1 MKAVTAL
8 TMLGAATAWAG
19 YNVWTGEYTFTR
31 EELQAAVEKRFPAT
45 LRYGRVIDVQLTH
58 PRLVFDG
65 ANNRVTTQMDAQ
77 LGNTLL
83 PAPPINGTLSLSS
96 ALKYDPAKR
105 AVLLDNPSVE
115 RVQVSGHAG
124 AIRGATG
131 TRSAPWW
138 RSSCYAITR
147 FTPSRRSNCASPA
160 KMWSQAPLPCCPMAS
175 RSRSIRV
182 KRNTY
187 CVFASIAPAI
197 AVQEMLYPR
206 THSARNHTD

>member
-1 MKAVTAL
+1 MPAMQPRTPLLPARSIRARTLKAVTAL

-31 EELQAAVEKRFPAT
+31 EELQAAVERRFPAT
-45 LRYGRVIDVQLTH
+45 LRYGQVIDVQLTH

-65 ANNRVTTQMDAQ
+65 ANNRVTTRMDAQ

-115 RVQVSGHAG
+115 QVQVSGMPAQYGEQLNAIGAVVAQQLLRDYPLYTFTPEQLRIAGKDVEPG
-124 AIRGATG
+124 AITV
-131 TRSAPWW
+131 
-138 RSSCYAITR
+138 
-147 FTPSRRSNCASPA
+147 
-160 KMWSQAPLPCCPMAS
+160 LPDG
-175 RSRSIRV
+175 IRV
-182 KRNTY
+182 QVNT
-187 CVFASIAPAI
+187 
-197 AVQEMLYPR
+197 R
-206 THSARNHTD
+206 

>member
-1 MKAVTAL
+1 MQPRTPLLPARSIRARTLKAVTAL

-45 LRYGRVIDVQLTH
+45 LRYGQVIDVQLTH

-115 RVQVSGHAG
+115 RVQVSGMPAQYGEQLNAIGAVVAQQLLRDYPLYTFTPEQLRIAGKDVEPG
-124 AIRGATG
+124 AITVLPDGIKVQVN
-131 TRSAPWW
+131 TR
-138 RSSCYAITR
+138 
-147 FTPSRRSNCASPA
+147 
-160 KMWSQAPLPCCPMAS
+160 
-175 RSRSIRV
+175 
-182 KRNTY
+182 
-187 CVFASIAPAI
+187 
-197 AVQEMLYPR
+197 
-206 THSARNHTD
+206 

>member
-1 MKAVTAL
+1 MPAMQPRTPLLPARSIRARTLKAVAAL

-45 LRYGRVIDVQLTH
+45 LRYGQVIDVQLTH

-115 RVQVSGHAG
+115 RVQVSGMPAQYGEQLNAIGAVVAQQLLRDYPLYTFTPEQLRIAGKDVEPG
-124 AIRGATG
+124 AITVLPDGIKVQVN
-131 TRSAPWW
+131 TR
-138 RSSCYAITR
+138 
-147 FTPSRRSNCASPA
+147 
-160 KMWSQAPLPCCPMAS
+160 
-175 RSRSIRV
+175 
-182 KRNTY
+182 
-187 CVFASIAPAI
+187 
-197 AVQEMLYPR
+197 
-206 THSARNHTD
+206 

>member
-1 MKAVTAL
+1 MPAMQPRTPLLPARSIRARTLKAVTAL

-45 LRYGRVIDVQLTH
+45 LRYGQVIDVQLTH

-115 RVQVSGHAG
+115 RVQVSGMPAQYGEQLNAIGAVVAQQLLRDYPLYTFTPEQLRIAGKDVEPG
-124 AIRGATG
+124 AITVLPDGIKVQVN
-131 TRSAPWW
+131 TR
-138 RSSCYAITR
+138 
-147 FTPSRRSNCASPA
+147 
-160 KMWSQAPLPCCPMAS
+160 
-175 RSRSIRV
+175 
-182 KRNTY
+182 
-187 CVFASIAPAI
+187 
-197 AVQEMLYPR
+197 
-206 THSARNHTD
+206 

>member
-1 MKAVTAL
+1 MPTMQPRTRLLPARSIRARTLKAVTAL

-45 LRYGRVIDVQLTH
+45 LRYGQVIDVQLTH

-115 RVQVSGHAG
+115 RVQVSGMPAQYGEQLNAIGAVVAQQLLRDYPLYTFTPEQLRIAGKDVEPG
-124 AIRGATG
+124 AITVLPDGIKVQVN
-131 TRSAPWW
+131 TR
-138 RSSCYAITR
+138 
-147 FTPSRRSNCASPA
+147 
-160 KMWSQAPLPCCPMAS
+160 
-175 RSRSIRV
+175 
-182 KRNTY
+182 
-187 CVFASIAPAI
+187 
-197 AVQEMLYPR
+197 
-206 THSARNHTD
+206 

>member
-1 MKAVTAL
+1 
-8 TMLGAATAWAG
+8 MLGAATAWAG

-45 LRYGRVIDVQLTH
+45 LRYGQVIDVQLTH

-115 RVQVSGHAG
+115 RVQVSGMPAQYGEQLNAIGAVVAQQLLRDYPLYTFTPEQLRIAGKDVEPG
-124 AIRGATG
+124 AITVLPDGIKVQVN
-131 TRSAPWW
+131 TR
-138 RSSCYAITR
+138 
-147 FTPSRRSNCASPA
+147 
-160 KMWSQAPLPCCPMAS
+160 
-175 RSRSIRV
+175 
-182 KRNTY
+182 
-187 CVFASIAPAI
+187 
-197 AVQEMLYPR
+197 
-206 THSARNHTD
+206 

>member
-1 MKAVTAL
+1 MQPRTPLLPARSIRARTLKAVAAL

-45 LRYGRVIDVQLTH
+45 LRYGQVIDVQLTH

-115 RVQVSGHAG
+115 RVQVSGMPAQYGEQLNAIGAVVAQQLLRDYPLYTFTPEQLRIAGKDVEPG
-124 AIRGATG
+124 AITVLPDGIKVQVN
-131 TRSAPWW
+131 TR
-138 RSSCYAITR
+138 
-147 FTPSRRSNCASPA
+147 
-160 KMWSQAPLPCCPMAS
+160 
-175 RSRSIRV
+175 
-182 KRNTY
+182 
-187 CVFASIAPAI
+187 
-197 AVQEMLYPR
+197 
-206 THSARNHTD
+206 